1 MSSAKPSYGAP
12 QTRARILRAAWRLIE
27 QGGTTPGLQDVA
39 REAAVSRQAVYLHFG
54 DRAGLL
60 VALVEFMDESLDKE
74 SVVAKILGA
83 PTGEE
88 ALERMVRGLSVYTA
102 RVDSVARV
110 LEAFQYQDDAVAAAW
125 RNRMN
130 LRVEQTRRIVQR
142 IADDGRLAD
151 GWTVATATD
160 LCYTILMPGP
170 WRELVRERGWSPQQ
184 YADHMIRLLRRSLL
198 RP

>member
-1 MSSAKPSYGAP
+1 
-12 QTRARILRAAWRLIE
+12 
-27 QGGTTPGLQDVA
+27 
-39 REAAVSRQAVYLHFG
+39 
-54 DRAGLL
+54 
-60 VALVEFMDESLDKE
+60 MDESLDKE
-74 SVVAKILGA
+74 NVVAEILGA

-170 WRELVRERGWSPQQ
+170 WRELVRARGWSPQQ